1 MMYLNGEIERA
12 YLNGYWHNEGYLGS
26 VLVWKS
32 GIAKARTRSKITV
45 SVISRG
51 NTAALSFGS
60 ASEGIQ
66 ISNSTGIKI
75 APPVAVPPSISKIET
90 TTNINGRAERIV
102 LATTSLTEQ
111 AAITASAA
119 ALLVRFALAVVSSS
133 HEISA
138 NALAYIARYASL
150 NASATLQSIG
160 TAKSCRS
167 AKSKASIP
175 TAVAVEKA
183 AARYALPTYTSGS
196 NEMKQSQT
204 ATAHVSDAAPISAN
218 ADLTSLSANAAA
230 SAPLGIQ
237 CSSMPDVLDSFGVSS
252 SARLLAAAAPDTD
265 IPADLVIAANATVVR
280 IDWEYP
286 VQVGNEL
293 SITQLYRA
301 VQVGNTLEGQ

>member
-32 GIAKARTRSKITV
+32 GISKARTRSKITV
-45 SVISRG
+45 SFISQG
-51 NTAALSFGS
+51 NTAVPSFGS
-60 ASEGIQ
+60 ASEEIRL
-66 ISNSTGIKI
+66 SSSTTIKVT
-75 APPVAVPPSISKIET
+75 PPVAVPPSISKIEAAI
-90 TTNINGRAERIV
+90 NINGRAGQAAF
-102 LATTSLTEQ
+102 ATTRLTKQ

-119 ALLVRFALAVVSSS
+119 ALLVRFALAAVSSS

-160 TAKSCRS
+160 TAKSFRS
-167 AKSKASIP
+167 AKSQASIP
-175 TAVAVEKA
+175 TAAAVEKA
-183 AARYALPTYTSGS
+183 TARYALPTYISGS

-218 ADLTSLSANAAA
+218 AELTSLSANAAA

-237 CSSMPDVLDSFGVSS
+237 CSSTPDVVDAFEVSS
-252 SARLLAAAAPDTD
+252 SARLLAAAAPDAD
-265 IPADLVIAANATVVR
+265 IPADLVIAANATAVR
-280 IDWEYP
+280 IVWEYP

-301 VQVGNTLEGQ
+301 VQIGNTLEGQ